1 MLLLSAD
8 FIQTLQADSPLSYG
22 LLLDV
27 SFITCFLQNVSEYI
41 IITNLKYG
49 YERCVFK
56 QEDEAHF
63 VT

>member
-49 YERCVFK
+49 NERCVFK
-56 QEDEAHF
+56 QGDEAHF